1 MHRVSRYEISKRQT
15 SAALFSLGCYCLFV
29 VLLAACC
36 CAWPLAAAALLL
48 SCCGPRHAGVL
59 YCPLPLGTCWKC
71 RRVRRF
77 GLGQRWQRASWPAAK
92 PRMHGPRPAAGATPH
107 CRHAPGAVA
116 AALADTGCGVR
127 VWLVAAAEYQ
137 QGPAGHMCM
146 HMHVKTGMHM
156 RPGQGPAWSCIYCKR
171 LALLPSTATGRP
183 GQQAVQVAGVHHKA
197 PPDLP

>member
-1 MHRVSRYEISKRQT
+1 MHRVSRYEISKRQK
-15 SAALFSLGCYCLFV
+15 SAALFPLGCYCLFV

-77 GLGQRWQRASWPAAK
+77 GLGQRWQRASWPAAQ

-116 AALADTGCGVR
+116 AALADTECGVR
-127 VWLVAAAEYQ
+127 GWLVAAAEYQ
-137 QGPAGHMCM
+137 QGPAGHMK
-146 HMHVKTGMHM
+146 V
-156 RPGQGPAWSCIYCKR
+156 PG
-171 LALLPSTATGRP
+171 
-183 GQQAVQVAGVHHKA
+183 
-197 PPDLP
+197 